1 MSAKKRKKSSFGRYI
16 CALGLLI
23 KVIQLI
29 STSLG
34 VSEMGNTVWTAIF
47 VCLTA
52 GGLFI
57 VALEWRGATS
67 IFSAACALGV
77 MLSLISTQ
85 NTVILNCILYF
96 WLISYALM
104 LFSMGGKRRL
114 CSLGVFL
121 CIVLLLL
128 CAGHVI
134 SLTKLLGT
142 VLLCFMYTLMGI
154 GISV

>member
-1 MSAKKRKKSSFGRYI
+1 MSAKKRKKSSFGRNI

-104 LFSMGGKRRL
+104 LFSIPMTFFTRRTAAR
-114 CSLGVFL
+114 CRPARRRWRSISGIFHCKSRVFPDP
-121 CIVLLLL
+121 
-128 CAGHVI
+128 APPAD
-134 SLTKLLGT
+134 
-142 VLLCFMYTLMGI
+142 
-154 GISV
+154 